1 MYFLSYST
9 KYTPAKYALSK
20 IRTWM
25 VNSGLLVDAFSSG
38 NYQEEMNYLRDLL
51 ERYYT
56 GEKLNEE
63 EASDMIEVDKFLK
76 AHPELILRKSKLK
89 KINYDYNKSPRDQ
102 SIEACNNALIDIMYG
117 ILTSKDAFKT
127 MVSGAN
133 TSMFADVI
141 DNLERIEK
149 KKESSDRLFDSTYI
163 TDTYYEYMAGKALT
177 GVFASNSAN
186 HSMLQFYNVNLN
198 EKNAITLDGRSATRI
213 SPVKTLDG
221 KDNVTNILGSFLATV
236 VDNAKTLTAS
246 KINLNMFTASTYTL
260 LLRMGFDPKT
270 VMYFMSQPSLRLLS
284 DKVMASG
291 DMFNYQNQIAE
302 LIKVYS
308 KRTSEKIKLE
318 LKKESFTKF
327 NQKDLLDAIEGYNKS
342 GGDIDLYENAKQ
354 VLILEA
360 FRDMVEPSSAL
371 RSVNSSMRSETYGAA
386 PNPGD
391 VISDIAKANKLLN
404 RKILSGLDEVLKFVP
419 RGSEY
424 EKLMSDPNVKKSI
437 IAANTNGVV
446 EYENFLS
453 KYTPFNTPI
462 FKEFRNLLSEWIHD
476 DLNGEEIDALN
487 NLMLRQITE
496 KLDFFK
502 FTKGQKNAWIY
513 KFPVK
518 FAKIV
523 ANDPYLKDV
532 NEFTRRLS
540 VQNEYMTTLRSRQ
553 SVPIIKYNGSRFDN
567 ETAKDEAIRAFEYL
581 WRNPEYNK
589 LAENLLK
596 YNFVISGWGTT
607 PFSFN
612 HIVPISMING
622 LEGFGELFREKIFLN
637 DFDIDLA
644 NLVNSYIENNFRNNK
659 IVPEIGEG
667 DNYKFNDNVHSGL
680 TLDHASST
688 NIKNGSYIKTP
699 YRYIKFNNNGKIELY
714 KLIGDNKTTS
724 EYKRVGGHGTNVIFE
739 VIEGPSSFTSNNLSD
754 KLLQTINASA
764 EIKEQEIRANEDI
777 ASQIKEE
784 ATTKESIN
792 SDEALNTEIQKQ
804 LEKVSKEAEQIKNHC
819 KGM

>member
-76 AHPELILRKSKLK
+76 AHPELILRKSKLEK
-89 KINYDYNKSPRDQ
+89 VDSSGR
-102 SIEACNNALIDIMYG
+102 SIEAYNNALIDIMYS

-141 DNLERIEK
+141 DNLEKVEGQ
-149 KKESSDRLFDSTYI
+149 KESSDRLFDPSFI

-186 HSMLQFYNVNLN
+186 HSMLQFYDVNLKK
-198 EKNAITLDGRSATRI
+198 EDAITLDGRSATRI

-221 KDNVTNILGSFLATV
+221 RENVTNILGSFLATV

-291 DMFNYQNQIAE
+291 DMFSYQDKIAE

-308 KRTSEKIKLE
+308 KRTSEEVKMKL
-318 LKKESFTKF
+318 KNAGFTSFYPKH
-327 NQKDLLDAIEGYNKS
+327 LLGAIENYNKK

-360 FRDMVEPSSAL
+360 FRNMTGPATTL
-371 RSVNSSMRSETYGAA
+371 RAVNSAMRSETYGAA
-386 PNPGD
+386 PNPGE
-391 VISDIAKANKLLN
+391 VIADISKAKRLVKRRAFL
-404 RKILSGLDEVLKFVP
+404 GLDDVLRLIP
-419 RGSEY
+419 RGQDY
-424 EKLMSDPNVKKSI
+424 KMYMSSPSFKKSI
-437 IAANTNGVV
+437 LSANTNGVM
-446 EYENFLS
+446 EYNKFLS
-453 KYTPFNTPI
+453 NYTPFNTKA
-462 FKEFRNLLSEWIHD
+462 FKYLRKEIVNNIND
-476 DLNGEEIDALN
+476 DLNGEEIDTLN
-487 NLMLRQITE
+487 NLLISKIAE
-496 KLDFFK
+496 GLDFFK
-502 FTKGQKNAWIY
+502 FTDKQKSAWIFKY
-513 KFPVK
+513 PRR
-518 FAKIV
+518 FAQIV
-523 ANDPYLKDV
+523 AEDPYLSNE

-540 VQNEYMTTLRSRQ
+540 VQNEWQNTLGRRQ
-553 SVPIIKYNGSRFDN
+553 SIPIIKYNGSRLDN
-567 ETAKDEAIRAFEYL
+567 EVAKDEAIRAFEYL
-581 WRNPEYNK
+581 WRNPKYTK
-589 LAENLLK
+589 LAEDLLK
-596 YNFVISGWGTT
+596 YNFVTSGFSVT
-607 PFSFN
+607 PFSFS
-612 HIVPISMING
+612 HIIPISMINNIP
-622 LEGFGELFREKIFLN
+622 GFNELFREEIFE
-637 DFDIDLA
+637 DHAKFEIDA
-644 NLVNSYIENNFRNNK
+644 TSLVDSFLVNNFRNNK
-659 IVPEIGEG
+659 FVPEITEG
-667 DNYKFNDNVHSGL
+667 DNYKFSDTEHSQL
-680 TLDHASST
+680 VVDHASP
-688 NIKNGSYIKTP
+688 IFMKNGEYIKKYFP
-699 YRYIKFNNNGKIELY
+699 FVKFNNKGKIELY
-714 KLIGDNKTTS
+714 KLVVFGRENAT
-724 EYKRVGGHGTNVIFE
+724 YKRTNGAGTNIIFE
-739 VIEGPSSFTSNNLSD
+739 DYHDSGEQSNFSTNNISEKLRKASDTNAETAFREGYSEMEDILENGFEPFATFGPSEHIILST
-754 KLLQTINASA
+754 KV
-764 EIKEQEIRANEDI
+764 
-777 ASQIKEE
+777 KEE
-784 ATTKESIN
+784 L
-792 SDEALNTEIQKQ
+792 D
-804 LEKVSKEAEQIKNHC
+804 KVSKEAEQIKNHC